1 MLLSAS
7 ASALI
12 APLARPSRS
21 AVRMLINDDNNPQPD
36 TPNFAFV
43 RHSLE
48 RSLAITER
56 SENIAAV
63 ETVGAVAKSWPER
76 QRMRFSYMI
85 LPYEPLPQEIL
96 GLQALFGAVG
106 AAIYGIVG
114 LFLGAFQFGPMASMA
129 PGPSGELLRRSGWSS
144 FTALRAG
151 AIKLHELWQ
160 QLQRW
165 DEETGWSAR
174 VRAAV
179 AALTQRG
186 ETMRRGAAMRL
197 AGATA

>member
-1 MLLSAS
+1 MRLAS
-7 ASALI
+7 TQ
-12 APLARPSRS
+12 PC
-21 AVRMLINDDNNPQPD
+21 DNRQP
-36 TPNFAFV
+36 
-43 RHSLE
+43 
-48 RSLAITER
+48 
-56 SENIAAV
+56 NIAAV

-76 QRMRFSYMI
+76 QRMRFSYMTCPTSRCRRKSWPPSS
-85 LPYEPLPQEIL
+85 LWRCGCSNLR
-96 GLQALFGAVG
+96 V
-106 AAIYGIVG
+106 VG

-129 PGPSGELLRRSGWSS
+129 PGPSGELLRSGWSS